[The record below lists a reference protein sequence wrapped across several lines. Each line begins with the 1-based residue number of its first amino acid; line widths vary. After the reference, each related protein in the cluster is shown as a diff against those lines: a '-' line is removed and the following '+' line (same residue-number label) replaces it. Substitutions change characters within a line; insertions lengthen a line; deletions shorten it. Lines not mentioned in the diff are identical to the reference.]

1 MMKFGERELYMLT
14 GKMLNSIQEKDEMIN
29 RLECLNEEM
38 DVEVNRLLKNFALE
52 QRTLIME
59 STADGRGFQRE
70 MKELEQ
76 RRRDALADLNDHYNK
91 RLTELRERI
100 DEMEAELNEE
110 ILTYNGA
117 ETASEEGGAQ

>member
-1 MMKFGERELYMLT
+1 MMKFDERQFFLVT
-14 GKMLNSIQEKDEMIN
+14 GKVLNSIQEKDEMIS

-38 DVEVNRLLKNFALE
+38 DVEANRLLNEFAWE

-70 MKELEQ
+70 MKELER
-76 RRRDALADLNDHYNK
+76 RRRDALADLKERYEQ

-100 DEMEAELNEE
+100 DEMEKELNEE
-110 ILTYNGA
+110 IRAYDGA
-117 ETASEEGGAQ
+117 ETASEEGGEE

>member
-1 MMKFGERELYMLT
+1 MMKFDERQFFLGT

-38 DVEVNRLLKNFALE
+38 NVEVNRLLKEFAWE

-59 STADGRGFQRE
+59 STADREGFRRE
-70 MKELEQ
+70 MEELEN
-76 RRRDALADLNDHYNK
+76 RRRDALADLKERYEQ

-100 DEMEAELNEE
+100 DEMEAELYEQMRR
-110 ILTYNGA
+110 YYGDDA
-117 ETASEEGGAQ
+117 ASEEGGAQ